1 MKEFR
6 KKKHHYIPLIAGLV
20 IILAAVLI
28 APSFIPQSACEFYSE
43 NVFPAITLAGNAL
56 CTCEHFSLS
65 ENIVVCGGAVLAA
78 GMVYFIVM
86 LIVKLFRGGAGQ
98 YLCKVIAGVLVFT
111 IIFAFCFQLMH
122 GMNFRRYSAKD
133 LFKLEDGEYTI
144 DDYTQAL
151 DWAYNGMVSARAELG
166 EDYNGVGHMQYSFE
180 DSSLYANSLIDSIMS
195 KYGINASPNF
205 VRAKPVAL
213 SHYWS
218 YLHITGAYDPILGE
232 VNINTDYM
240 DITDYGQRLCHEIL
254 HAKGFASETDCN
266 MIAVIACL
274 SASRP
279 DFRYCGYY
287 QVFWSLY
294 NVTAEYCAAKGV
306 EMTDYVDRD
315 AMKPVLRDAR
325 ASSMY
330 WKVIDSEVTK
340 LKSELFGI
348 NATDVAETVNNAYLE
363 AYGQDGGTDTY
374 TVPENYYLE
383 FYETYVVNEN
393 A

>member
-1 MKEFR
+1 
-6 KKKHHYIPLIAGLV
+6 
-20 IILAAVLI
+20 
-28 APSFIPQSACEFYSE
+28 
-43 NVFPAITLAGNAL
+43 
-56 CTCEHFSLS
+56 
-65 ENIVVCGGAVLAA
+65 
-78 GMVYFIVM
+78 M

-133 LFKLEDGEYTI
+133 LFKLEDGNYTI

-180 DSSLYANSLIDSIMS
+180 GTARYTPIPLIDSIMA

-240 DITDYGQRLCHEIL
+240 DITDYGQRLCHEIPCQRVCQRDGL
-254 HAKGFASETDCN
+254 QYDCGN
-266 MIAVIACL
+266 SLPVGEPAGLQIPRVL
-274 SASRP
+274 S
-279 DFRYCGYY
+279 G
-287 QVFWSLY
+287 VLESLQ
-294 NVTAEYCAAKGV
+294 C
-306 EMTDYVDRD
+306 
-315 AMKPVLRDAR
+315 
-325 ASSMY
+325 
-330 WKVIDSEVTK
+330 
-340 LKSELFGI
+340 
-348 NATDVAETVNNAYLE
+348 
-363 AYGQDGGTDTY
+363 DG
-374 TVPENYYLE
+374 
-383 FYETYVVNEN
+383 
-393 A
+393 